1 MTYYEMLIE
10 LAQKDYS
17 KIHID
22 LKNKTLKVGR
32 QLLIEKG
39 NIIQNKVI
47 VGDDAYEC
55 NELVSGCLDVN
66 ELYEQY
72 KYSMPSERDGG
83 NHYFKALTAS
93 LLTDEQLIYGMPRLE
108 ARVRLE
114 AYVML
119 GSLMGLIKW
128 ENNDHW
134 FWQSSK
140 DKDFIILKQ
149 WM

>member
-10 LAQKDYS
+10 LAQNDYS

-22 LKNKTLKVGR
+22 LKNKTLKVGK
-32 QLLIEKG
+32 QLLIENG
-39 NIIQNKVI
+39 NIIQSKVI
-47 VGDDAYEC
+47 VGDDVYEC
-55 NELVSGCLDVN
+55 NKLVSGCLDVN

-72 KYSMPSERDGG
+72 KYSMPSERDGS

-93 LLTDEQLIYGMPRLE
+93 LLTDEQLVYSMPRLE

-119 GSLMGLIKW
+119 GSLAGLIKW

-134 FWQSSK
+134 FWQSDK
-140 DKDFIILKQ
+140 DRDFIILRQ
-149 WM
+149 WI

>member
-10 LAQKDYS
+10 LAQNDYS

-22 LKNKTLKVGR
+22 LKNKTLKVGK
-32 QLLIEKG
+32 QLLIENG
-39 NIIQNKVI
+39 NVIQNKVI

-55 NELVSGCLDVN
+55 NELVSECLDVD

-83 NHYFKALTAS
+83 NHYFKALAAS

-119 GSLMGLIKW
+119 GSLAGLIKW
-128 ENNDHW
+128 KNNDHW

-140 DKDFIILKQ
+140 DKDFVILKS

>member
-1 MTYYEMLIE
+1 MTYYEMLIK

-22 LKNKTLKVGR
+22 LKNKTLKVSK
-32 QLLIEKG
+32 QLLIENG
-39 NIIQNKVI
+39 NIIQSKVI
-47 VGDDAYEC
+47 VADDAYEC
-55 NELVSGCLDVN
+55 NELVSDCLDVN

-72 KYSMPSERDGG
+72 KYSMPSERDSG
-83 NHYFKALTAS
+83 NHYFKALAPS

-119 GSLMGLIKW
+119 GSLAGLIKW
-128 ENNDHW
+128 ENDNHW

-140 DKDFIILKQ
+140 DKDFVILKS

>member
-1 MTYYEMLIE
+1 MIC
-10 LAQKDYS
+10 
-17 KIHID
+17 I
-22 LKNKTLKVGR
+22 
-32 QLLIEKG
+32 
-39 NIIQNKVI
+39 
-47 VGDDAYEC
+47 GDDIYEC
-55 NELVSGCLDVN
+55 EGLISECLDIN

-72 KYSMPSERDGG
+72 KYSLPSERDGG

-93 LLTDEQLIYGMPRLE
+93 LSTDEQLIYGMPRLE

-119 GSLMGLIKW
+119 STLAGLIKW
-128 ENNDHW
+128 ENDNHW
-134 FWQSSK
+134 FWQSDK

>member
-1 MTYYEMLIE
+1 MTYYEMLIY
-10 LAQKDYS
+10 LAQKDYR

-22 LKNKTLKVGR
+22 LKNKTLKVGK
-32 QLLIEKG
+32 QLLIENG
-39 NIIQNKVI
+39 NIIQHKVI
-47 VGDDAYEC
+47 VGDDIYEC
-55 NELVSGCLDVN
+55 DVLVVESLDVDD
-66 ELYEQY
+66 LYEQY
-72 KYSMPSERDGG
+72 KHSLPSERDSG

-93 LLTDEQLIYGMPRLE
+93 LLTDEQLVYGMPRLE

-119 GSLMGLIKW
+119 GSLAGLIKW
-128 ENNDHW
+128 ENNNHW

-140 DKDFIILKQ
+140 DKDFVILKS

>member
-1 MTYYEMLIE
+1 MTYYEMLIK
-10 LAQKDYS
+10 LAQSDYS
-17 KIHID
+17 KIRID
-22 LKNKTLKVGR
+22 LKNKTLKVGK
-32 QLLIEKG
+32 QLLIENG

-47 VGDDAYEC
+47 IGDDTYEC
-55 NELVSGCLDVN
+55 DELVSECLDID
-66 ELYEQY
+66 ELYNRY
-72 KYSMPSERDGG
+72 KYSMPSERDGI

-119 GSLMGLIKW
+119 GSLAGLIKW

-149 WM
+149 WI

>member
-1 MTYYEMLIE
+1 MTYYEMLIK
-10 LAQKDYS
+10 LAQNDYS

-22 LKNKTLKVGR
+22 LKNKTLKVGK
-32 QLLIEKG
+32 QLLIENG
-39 NIIQNKVI
+39 NIVQNKVI
-47 VGDDAYEC
+47 VGDEAYEC
-55 NELVSGCLDVN
+55 DELVSECLDVD

-72 KYSMPSERDGG
+72 KYSMPSERDDG

-119 GSLMGLIKW
+119 GSLAGLIKW

-140 DKDFIILKQ
+140 DKNFIILKQ

>member
-1 MTYYEMLIE
+1 MTYYEMLIY

-22 LKNKTLKVGR
+22 LKNKTLKVGK
-32 QLLIEKG
+32 QLIIENG
-39 NIIQNKVI
+39 NIIQHKVI
-47 VGDDAYEC
+47 VGDDVYEC
-55 NELVSGCLDVN
+55 SKFVSERLDID
-66 ELYEQY
+66 ELYENY

-93 LLTDEQLIYGMPRLE
+93 LLTDEQLVYGMPRLE

-119 GSLMGLIKW
+119 GSLAGLIKW
-128 ENNDHW
+128 ENNNHW

-140 DKDFIILKQ
+140 DKDFVILKS
-149 WM
+149 WI